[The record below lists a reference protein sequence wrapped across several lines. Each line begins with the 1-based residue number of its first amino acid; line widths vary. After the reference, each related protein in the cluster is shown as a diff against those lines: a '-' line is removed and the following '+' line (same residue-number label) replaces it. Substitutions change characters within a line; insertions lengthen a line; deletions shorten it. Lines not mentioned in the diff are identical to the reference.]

1 MDHALLS
8 AFSTLSGLLA
18 CRARSG
24 GQTAA
29 RDLHA
34 HAIKVPEEQ
43 LADARMTEGIHGG
56 RDPMSDGKR
65 IGLGQERHKVF
76 QAAA

>member
-1 MDHALLS
+1 MS

-24 GQTAA
+24 GQNCTAA

-43 LADARMTEGIHGG
+43 LADAPMTEGIHGG
-56 RDPMSDGKR
+56 KDPMSDWQTYLPRTATPQGLSGC
-65 IGLGQERHKVF
+65 GLGD
-76 QAAA
+76 